1 MTFVG
6 AESREAGHQFQM
18 SHTPQQWVKADQLSV
33 CPTTLPTFNSVLK
46 GLSDA
51 WYLWTFPHSTLK
63 RKETFFDEKD
73 TQILICSRS
82 KCHSV
87 ITMNDL
93 FTKKTREIL
102 QVLLWKHQI
111 KQDLHK
117 HISTHRTR
125 GLAP

>member
-1 MTFVG
+1 
-6 AESREAGHQFQM
+6 
-18 SHTPQQWVKADQLSV
+18 
-33 CPTTLPTFNSVLK
+33 
-46 GLSDA
+46 
-51 WYLWTFPHSTLK
+51 
-63 RKETFFDEKD
+63 
-73 TQILICSRS
+73 
-82 KCHSV
+82 
-87 ITMNDL
+87 MNDL